1 MLKPDKV
8 AKLHKNCGSRKIV
21 KALMRLSTSLNIK
34 KESSDCIAVIE
45 GFLSVAT
52 TYSPTW

>member
-1 MLKPDKV
+1 MARGIKKRAHTV
-8 AKLHKNCGSRKIV
+8 FRIMEK
-21 KALMRLSTSLNIK
+21 KAK

-45 GFLSVAT
+45 GFLSMTT

>member
-1 MLKPDKV
+1 MSPYGFQNHGEESK
-8 AKLHKNCGSRKIV
+8 
-21 KALMRLSTSLNIK
+21 K

>member
-1 MLKPDKV
+1 MARGIKKEPILF
-8 AKLHKNCGSRKIV
+8 SESWRRKQ
-21 KALMRLSTSLNIK
+21 K

>member
-1 MLKPDKV
+1 MARGIKKRAHTV
-8 AKLHKNCGSRKIV
+8 FRIMEKKAK
-21 KALMRLSTSLNIK
+21 K

>member
-1 MLKPDKV
+1 MARGIK
-8 AKLHKNCGSRKIV
+8 
-21 KALMRLSTSLNIK
+21 KAHTVFRIMEKKAK
-34 KESSDCIAVIE
+34 KESSDCIAVTE